1 MAGFRSQVASFALLG
16 ELCVSNV
23 WRWAEGLRRHTE
35 ALTVAV
41 YSD

>member
-1 MAGFRSQVASFALLG
+1 VR
-16 ELCVSNV
+16 NV